1 MTTLLNNTYILIDQ
15 LLTAIENSVL
25 KINDLVL

>member
-1 MTTLLNNTYILIDQ
+1 MTTLLHNTFIMIDQ
-15 LLTAIENSVL
+15 LLTAIEHSVL